1 MSGIRGEVRPHDAA
15 SGENR
20 RRNAAT
26 GHQPLGQV
34 TEIDAADGNQAAVA
48 SPQHP
53 SSLERVAVNQIQDSH
68 FS

>member
-20 RRNAAT
+20 RQNAAT

-34 TEIDAADGNQAAVA
+34 TEIDADDGYQVAVT
-48 SPQHP
+48 SPQHQ
-53 SSLERVAVNQIQDSH
+53 SSPKCG
-68 FS
+68 